1 MIGKKYTRILRQ
13 VIAAVFIVAQ
23 TNIFSVLSFFAILA
37 PLPVQASF
45 PNTVGYQG
53 RLKNSAG
60 TAQTGSF
67 TFIFRF
73 YASTTGGSALW
84 TETQTVTVDSG
95 SFAVLLGSSTAFPA
109 SLDFNAPLFLSTEV
123 NGDGE
128 MSPRITINTVPYAF
142 RAGGID
148 SQAFAPSAA
157 TGGRMFYDTGT
168 GVLKYFD
175 GIANSWRALDASSTL
190 QTVTTL
196 GNTTTRDIQ
205 FAGGTSTAA
214 FTIQSSLTVTGQT
227 SSTSLLF
234 VNATGT
240 NTTSTNLFGSV
251 LGFTTGNGTNLTTT
265 NATTTNIAVTGGAS
279 ANFNPLVDALLSL
292 GSPALR
298 WNGNF

>member
-1 MIGKKYTRILRQ
+1 
-13 VIAAVFIVAQ
+13 
-23 TNIFSVLSFFAILA
+23 
-37 PLPVQASF
+37 
-45 PNTVGYQG
+45 
-53 RLKNSAG
+53 
-60 TAQTGSF
+60 
-67 TFIFRF
+67 
-73 YASTTGGSALW
+73 
-84 TETQTVTVDSG
+84 
-95 SFAVLLGSSTAFPA
+95 
-109 SLDFNAPLFLSTEV
+109 
-123 NGDGE
+123 

-298 WNGNF
+298 WNGNFANTTSTNATTTNLAVTGLFSMPAGSAFNATNITWTNATGTNTTSTSLGITGLSNLTTLLFTNGTGTTLNLSNNLTVGGTSVCLRKRHQLSRRCHSGYQLVL